1 MPVAK
6 TPQRRVFGN
15 PNSSDALKRL
25 HDSYKT
31 IEKGL
36 NPDSGIDPNTQG
48 DTIKK
53 CSNMRKSMTL
63 TTKEDWQMY
72 RKLCKGMIDSANIV
86 ISKMKTLDEQTGHI
100 KKDKFNKPVLVPV
113 TDENGNTVQKTI
125 PRHTEKIKQFYEIIE
140 DCQKQFDESDREIK
154 RLTQKEAIDLGNV
167 RKQISFNQN
176 IHEFLLFV
184 CP

>member
-1 MPVAK
+1 
-6 TPQRRVFGN
+6 
-15 PNSSDALKRL
+15 
-25 HDSYKT
+25 
-31 IEKGL
+31 
-36 NPDSGIDPNTQG
+36 
-48 DTIKK
+48 
-53 CSNMRKSMTL
+53 
-63 TTKEDWQMY
+63 MY

-154 RLTQKEAIDLGNV
+154 RLTQKEAIDFANV
-167 RKQISFNQN
+167 KKQISFNQN
-176 IHEFLLFV
+176 IHEFLLAV
-184 CP
+184 CS